1 MTIQTGPG
9 DHSILSG
16 CGCSLKGL
24 KLVINGCWMLGPFM
38 TVLAKLGDLAGE
50 ELGVVASVGGV
61 TDQAVLFD
69 RGMLPHVRASLFG
82 VALVT

>member
-1 MTIQTGPG
+1 
-9 DHSILSG
+9 
-16 CGCSLKGL
+16 
-24 KLVINGCWMLGPFM
+24 MLGPFM
-38 TVLAKLGDLAGE
+38 TVLAKLGNFAGE

-69 RGMLPHVRASLFG
+69 RGMLPHVRTSLFG